1 MVTQQKQESSSSSS
15 RMVKQESASSVQ
27 QQESKSVQQESALAS
42 SSSLME
48 RAANLAQTSPLVRRR
63 TVSRDRL
70 RDGSEDGRRTSVSK
84 TALASM
90 EEAAAGRTRSM
101 ERRSSTFTSKAA

>member
-1 MVTQQKQESSSSSS
+1 MAQ
-15 RMVKQESASSVQ
+15 KQESASIH
-27 QQESKSVQQESALAS
+27 QESKSVQQESALAS

-84 TALASM
+84 TVLASM
-90 EEAAAGRTRSM
+90 EESASASSRTRSM
-101 ERRSSTFTSKAA
+101 ERRSSTFTSKAATA